1 MKETVTYN
9 FKPILNW
16 YRLFHLELVAR
27 KKMKTRRYRIL
38 MKNLYISK

>member
-16 YRLFHLELVAR
+16 YRLFHLELVAQ
-27 KKMKTRRYRIL
+27 KDENSQVQNSYEKSV
-38 MKNLYISK
+38 ISK